1 MGHGNVNKGHHPEG
15 GEMTKILVI
24 DDEPDLVRFVRRA
37 LEAEGYQVLTTTN
50 GLDGIRLALTERPDL
65 IVLDLVMPGVHGEA
79 VLSAVMAQDP
89 GLRVLILSATGDV
102 QLRISCLEQGAVDF
116 LAKPFAVR
124 ELIVRVRSRLREN
137 SGSRRRDILQV
148 GNIALDLQARQL
160 LVDGKPTVLSQR
172 EFLLLLHLM
181 RNADAVCTRQELL
194 SEVWGYDFDP
204 ATNVVDVCIGRLR
217 AKLRPDLIVT
227 VRNVGYQLQSA

>member
-1 MGHGNVNKGHHPEG
+1 
-15 GEMTKILVI
+15 MTKILVI

-37 LEAEGYQVLTTTN
+37 LETEGYQVLTSAN
-50 GLDGIRLALTERPDL
+50 GHDGIRLALTERPDL
-65 IVLDLVMPGVHGEA
+65 VVLDLIMPGVNGEA
-79 VLSAVMAQDP
+79 VLSALMAQDP

-124 ELIVRVRSRLREN
+124 ELIVRVRTRLQEN
-137 SGSRRRDILQV
+137 IAARRRDILQV
-148 GNIALDLQARQL
+148 GNIVLDLQARQL

-181 RNADAVCTRQELL
+181 RNANAVCSRQELL

-217 AKLRPDLIVT
+217 AKLRPDLILT

>member
-1 MGHGNVNKGHHPEG
+1 
-15 GEMTKILVI
+15 
-24 DDEPDLVRFVRRA
+24 
-37 LEAEGYQVLTTTN
+37 
-50 GLDGIRLALTERPDL
+50 
-65 IVLDLVMPGVHGEA
+65 
-79 VLSAVMAQDP
+79 VLSALMAQDP

-116 LAKPFAVR
+116 VAKPFAVR
-124 ELIVRVRSRLREN
+124 ELIVRVRTRLQEN
-137 SGSRRRDILQV
+137 IAARRRDILQV
-148 GNIALDLQARQL
+148 GNIVLDLQARQL

-181 RNADAVCTRQELL
+181 RNANAVCSRQELL

-217 AKLRPDLIVT
+217 AKLRPDLILT

>member
-1 MGHGNVNKGHHPEG
+1 
-15 GEMTKILVI
+15 MTKILVI
-24 DDEPDLVRFVRRA
+24 DDEPDLVKFVKRA
-37 LEAEGYQVLTTTN
+37 LETDGYQVLTTTN
-50 GLDGIRLALTERPDL
+50 GFDGIRLALTERPDL
-65 IVLDLVMPGVHGEA
+65 VVLDLIMPGVNGEA
-79 VLSAVMAQDP
+79 VLSALMAQDP

-124 ELIVRVRSRLREN
+124 ELIARVRSRLRETATM
-137 SGSRRRDILQV
+137 RRRDTLQV
-148 GNIALDLQARQL
+148 GNIVLDLQARQL

-181 RNADAVCTRQELL
+181 RNANAVCTRQELL

>member
-1 MGHGNVNKGHHPEG
+1 
-15 GEMTKILVI
+15 MTKILVI

-37 LEAEGYQVLTTTN
+37 LETEGYQVLTSAN

-65 IVLDLVMPGVHGEA
+65 VVLDLIMPGVHGEA

-89 GLRVLILSATGDV
+89 GMRVLILSATGDV
-102 QLRISCLEQGAVDF
+102 QLRISCLEEGAVDF

-124 ELIVRVRSRLREN
+124 ELIARVRSRLQEN
-137 SGSRRRDILQV
+137 ATSRRRDILQV

-181 RNADAVCTRQELL
+181 RNANAVCSRQELL